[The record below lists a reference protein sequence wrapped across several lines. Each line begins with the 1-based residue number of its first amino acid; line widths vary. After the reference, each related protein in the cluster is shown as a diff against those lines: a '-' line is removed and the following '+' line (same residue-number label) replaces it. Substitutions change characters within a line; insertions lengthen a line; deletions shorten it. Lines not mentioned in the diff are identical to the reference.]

1 MPAGLGLH
9 PYFLHE
15 PQALLQHNA
24 AVYWPADGDFL
35 PDLPRP
41 LLAAERYESARC
53 LPPGT
58 LTDYF
63 SGWNG
68 RARMDLPD
76 GAHLSITCDPVFG
89 HLVVH
94 RPPSGAYLCVEPVS
108 HVANGFNLA
117 ARGVAETGTRF
128 LEPGE
133 TLQGQIRFSLD
144 QA

>member
-1 MPAGLGLH
+1 MAGR
-9 PYFLHE
+9 
-15 PQALLQHNA
+15 
-24 AVYWPADGDFL
+24 
-35 PDLPRP
+35 PRRRYTLRSNGTNTIP
-41 LLAAERYESARC
+41 L
-53 LPPGT
+53 
-58 LTDYF
+58 
-63 SGWNG
+63 
-68 RARMDLPD
+68 DLPD